1 VSGEGIFG
9 SASDLAEQAMNPPET
24 RFIFDWRKARWDLR
38 LPVLVAISLL
48 GHVLCFYLFHVV
60 YPPTT
65 SLLPPSAQVT
75 VLDPSS
81 PRDKS
86 MLEWIEVNDPAT
98 ISAPRFDLGL
108 VSKLASHYKPSFSS
122 MTPELKPSDA
132 SEAPV
137 KGIPSIFSAETL
149 IPMRRRPAATASPK
163 MFPSRLEIAS
173 TLHERPVVSSQA
185 LPLAWTL
192 AEPASFF
199 IGVNP
204 AGEVD
209 FLFLRSSSGS
219 NSLDE
224 AAESFIRKLRFKLGS
239 HLDWG
244 VVTLQWGGNPL

>member
-1 VSGEGIFG
+1 VSGEWIFG
-9 SASDLAEQAMNPPET
+9 DASDLAEQAMNLPET
-24 RFIFDWRKARWDLR
+24 RLIFDWRKARWDYR

-48 GHVLCFYLFHVV
+48 GHVLCFYLFHVI

-75 VLDPSS
+75 VLDPTSS
-81 PRDKS
+81 RDKN
-86 MLEWIEVNDPAT
+86 MLEWMEVNDPAT
-98 ISAPRFDLGL
+98 VSAPWFDASL
-108 VSKLASHYKPSFSS
+108 VSKLASRYKPSFSS
-122 MTPELKPSDA
+122 MAPELKPSDA
-132 SEAPV
+132 SEAPA

-149 IPMRRRPAATASPK
+149 IPMRLHPVATASPE
-163 MFPSRLEIAS
+163 MFPSRLDIASSLRERPVISSQSLPIAS
-173 TLHERPVVSSQA
+173 TLAGPV
-185 LPLAWTL
+185 
-192 AEPASFF
+192 SFF

-224 AAESFIRKLRFKLGS
+224 AGRSFIRKLRFKQGS

-244 VVTLQWGGNPL
+244 VVTLHWGGNPL

>member
-1 VSGEGIFG
+1 MSGEWVFG
-9 SASDLAEQAMNPPET
+9 GASDLAEQAMNPPEA
-24 RFIFDWRKARWDLR
+24 RFIFDWRKARWDHR
-38 LPVLVAISLL
+38 LPFLVAISLL

-75 VLDPSS
+75 VLDPTSS
-81 PRDKS
+81 RDKS

-98 ISAPRFDLGL
+98 VSAPRFDAGL
-108 VSKLASHYKPSFSS
+108 VSKLASRYKPSFSS
-122 MTPELKPSDA
+122 MAPELKPSDT
-132 SEAPV
+132 SEAPA

-149 IPMRRRPAATASPK
+149 IPMRLRTVATASPK
-163 MFPSRLEIAS
+163 MFSSRLDIAS
-173 TLHERPVVSSQA
+173 TLRERPVISSQT
-185 LPLAWTL
+185 LPVASTL

-199 IGVNP
+199 IGVNS

-219 NSLDE
+219 NSLNE
-224 AAESFIRKLRFKLGS
+224 AAESFIRKLRFKQGS

-244 VVTLQWGGNPL
+244 VVTLHWGGNPL